1 MTVRGRSTTGR
12 CEVVARQA
20 DKQLTNKRRCEP
32 HGQINKRR
40 RKDEEK
46 TKKISSPHPSPKER
60 ECSNG
65 KVRQTKNEQK
75 TKKERRKN
83 EERTKKERRKNEENL
98 PLTPSKGG
106 TIAT

>member
-1 MTVRGRSTTGR
+1 MTVRGRITTGR

-46 TKKISSPHPSPKER
+46 TKKR
-60 ECSNG
+60 
-65 KVRQTKNEQK
+65 
-75 TKKERRKN
+75 RRKD
-83 EERTKKERRKNEENL
+83 EEKTNKRRTKDER
-98 PLTPSKGG
+98 
-106 TIAT
+106 